1 MKRLDVTSKV
11 LCCAKHVYQYKSLKS
26 LYCFLPRNVDIP
38 EPEIDTDH
46 LCNVNYKSEIEKNIK
61 HRKGIGNIS
70 RVHELHNKLQNNCL
84 SEENRMNLLEEL
96 KKEAL
101 QIPNKTCPLVALYG
115 DNPKIIKVIGNK
127 PKFDF
132 HPKEFSEITRM
143 LHLVRTDNLSNL
155 SGHKSYYLMGELAE
169 MEHALVWFTVK
180 KLLARKFKL
189 ISVPDILPAQIIER
203 CGMTTKG
210 ERNQVFTLDEH
221 LYKGDY
227 CLSGTAEMALA
238 GYLMNQV
245 FRVTDLPLRLAAVS
259 RCYRAE
265 TSGTLEERGIYRVH
279 QFTKVEMFAVTD
291 CDSSAALLE
300 EFRELQE
307 QTFATL
313 GLHFQTLDM
322 PPHELGA
329 PAFRKYDIEAWMPG
343 RQIFGEVSSCSDC
356 TDYQSRRL
364 NIKYLQRGANSPL
377 HAHTLNGTACAIP
390 RMLIALLETHQQ
402 ADGTVAIPEA
412 LQPYMKG
419 KVTIGCQN
427 IPKMKFVKSK
437 YREQKRRNCD

>member
-1 MKRLDVTSKV
+1 MI
-11 LCCAKHVYQYKSLKS
+11 VY
-26 LYCFLPRNVDIP
+26 
-38 EPEIDTDH
+38 
-46 LCNVNYKSEIEKNIK
+46 
-61 HRKGIGNIS
+61 
-70 RVHELHNKLQNNCL
+70 
-84 SEENRMNLLEEL
+84 
-96 KKEAL
+96 
-101 QIPNKTCPLVALYG
+101 
-115 DNPKIIKVIGNK
+115 
-127 PKFDF
+127 
-132 HPKEFSEITRM
+132 
-143 LHLVRTDNLSNL
+143 
-155 SGHKSYYLMGELAE
+155 
-169 MEHALVWFTVK
+169 
-180 KLLARKFKL
+180 
-189 ISVPDILPAQIIER
+189 
-203 CGMTTKG
+203 
-210 ERNQVFTLDEH
+210 TLDEH
-221 LYKGDY
+221 LYKGEY

-245 FRVTDLPLRLAAVS
+245 FHVTNLPLRLAAVS

-291 CDSSAALLE
+291 CDSSAMLLE

-307 QTFATL
+307 ETFAML
-313 GLHFQTLDM
+313 GLHLQTLDM

-364 NIKYLQRGANSPL
+364 NIKYQQRGSDSLL

-402 ADGTVAIPEA
+402 ADGTVTIPEA

-437 YREQKRRNCD
+437 HKEQKHKNCD